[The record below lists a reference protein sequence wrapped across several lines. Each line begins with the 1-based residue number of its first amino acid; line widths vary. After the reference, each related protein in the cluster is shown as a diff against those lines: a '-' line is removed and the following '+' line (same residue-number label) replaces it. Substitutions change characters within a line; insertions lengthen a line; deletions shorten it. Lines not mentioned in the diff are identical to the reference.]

1 MLKDAKGILDEL
13 QAYKGAGQEIREV
26 TSTYFFFFLKECDWQ
41 HRALKCEKKKNS
53 SRNSRS
59 LSAAL
64 GLLIGGQIKSSGLM
78 GSAAV
83 STLINKSN
91 ELPSEDKTAGNDL

>member
-1 MLKDAKGILDEL
+1 M
-13 QAYKGAGQEIREV
+13 
-26 TSTYFFFFLKECDWQ
+26 
-41 HRALKCEKKKNS
+41 EKKKNS

-59 LSAAL
+59 LYSTAAL

-91 ELPSEDKTAGNDL
+91 ELPSKDKTAGNDL

>member
-1 MLKDAKGILDEL
+1 MK
-13 QAYKGAGQEIREV
+13 
-26 TSTYFFFFLKECDWQ
+26 
-41 HRALKCEKKKNS
+41 KKKNS

-91 ELPSEDKTAGNDL
+91 ELPSKDKTAGNDL